1 MGNFIAGMIF
11 VLMLI
16 ASFFY
21 GLYCGIKEVYE
32 QDKEIERLKLS
43 LKKQNEKIKQ
53 MIESK
58 K

>member
-1 MGNFIAGMIF
+1 MIF

-16 ASFFY
+16 ASWFY
-21 GLYCGIKEVYE
+21 GLYCGINEVYE
-32 QDKEIERLKLS
+32 KDKEIERLKLS

-53 MIESK
+53 MTESK